1 MLILVVI
8 KPTNNVICRI
18 VWPGIHD
25 MSSAL
30 RRAVKRSV
38 SEPEDANDETEGDSG
53 ANEEDPAPD
62 NQSILRL
69 LEENEKVKEFIC
81 LSLTCSF

>member
-1 MLILVVI
+1 
-8 KPTNNVICRI
+8 
-18 VWPGIHD
+18 

-38 SEPEDANDETEGDSG
+38 SEPEDANDETEGESG

-81 LSLTCSF
+81 LSLTCSFA

>member
-8 KPTNNVICRI
+8 KPTNNVICGI
-18 VWPGIHD
+18 VWTGIHD

-38 SEPEDANDETEGDSG
+38 SEPEDANDETEGESG

-81 LSLTCSF
+81 LSLICSF

>member
-8 KPTNNVICRI
+8 KPTNNVICGI
-18 VWPGIHD
+18 VWTGIHD

-38 SEPEDANDETEGDSG
+38 SEPEDANDETEGESG

-69 LEENEKVKEFIC
+69 LEENEKVKEFTC

>member
-1 MLILVVI
+1 
-8 KPTNNVICRI
+8 
-18 VWPGIHD
+18 

-38 SEPEDANDETEGDSG
+38 SEPEDANDETEGESG

-69 LEENEKVKEFIC
+69 LEENEKVNEFIGFIFD
-81 LSLTCSF
+81 LLIERTSK

>member
-1 MLILVVI
+1 
-8 KPTNNVICRI
+8 
-18 VWPGIHD
+18 

-38 SEPEDANDETEGDSG
+38 SEPEDANDEMEGESG
-53 ANEEDPAPD
+53 ANEEDPTPD

-69 LEENEKVKEFIC
+69 LEENEKVNKQDFCVIVDMLVEGIFI
-81 LSLTCSF
+81 TVTIE